1 MTDIYK
7 VLDIHKKKLEKS
19 IDSSFYSPKTGF
31 LAIFANFGQL
41 WMVVY
46 TAIIKIFGIFKLYRM
61 GIGVT

>member
-1 MTDIYK
+1 MLPYS
-7 VLDIHKKKLEKS
+7 HKKNEKK
-19 IDSSFYSPKTGF
+19 IINCRFYSPKTTF

-46 TAIIKIFGIFKLYRM
+46 TAIIKILIIKKIYRM